1 MPKKVKRIAELAEGL
16 GLDKESLAEVRGK
29 ISERSR
35 SGLLAALRVHAGLTQ
50 KELAARMGRTQ
61 SAVSKLETAKNDDF
75 RLGDVREYASVLG
88 LNVTIDLSAPRTLAQ
103 EIRLQQERFVM
114 LIDRLRECE
123 RDDSSISAA
132 LDKFKNDMSARI
144 LDLFLKMTP
153 AASGTPAEERIPRL
167 SAGTLE
173 ERERTA
179 EASCPIR

>member
-1 MPKKVKRIAELAEGL
+1 MPKKVKRIDELAEGL

-29 ISERSR
+29 ISERSL

-61 SAVSKLETAKNDDF
+61 SAVSKLETAENDDF

-123 RDDSSISAA
+123 LDDSSISAA

-167 SAGTLE
+167 SVGTLAE
-173 ERERTA
+173 PERTA